1 MFEIL
6 SPQSELV
13 MGYSGKLTNEKN
25 CTKPLP
31 SNDQNVGSF
40 VKYDL
45 FCIYLFYVKYI
56 LL

>member
-31 SNDQNVGSF
+31 SNDQNVGHSRYNGSF

-45 FCIYLFYVKYI
+45 FCILFV
-56 LL
+56 L